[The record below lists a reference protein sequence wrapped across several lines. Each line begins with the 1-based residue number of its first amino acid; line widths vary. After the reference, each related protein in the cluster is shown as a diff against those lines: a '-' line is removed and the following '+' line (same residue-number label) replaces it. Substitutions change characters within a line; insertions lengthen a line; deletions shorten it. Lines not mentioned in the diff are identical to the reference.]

1 MINSMSHKRKISV
14 IINNYN
20 YASFIAAAIE
30 SALNQSYQNIEIL
43 VVDDGSTDES
53 RKIILS
59 YGDKIKAL
67 FKSNGGQASAFN
79 LGLSNAT
86 GEIIIFLDSDD
97 VLLPNCLEEVSQ
109 SFEVDEGIV
118 CTRWYLE
125 HIDQDGH
132 KLNSTNP
139 PQGVVVPTGDLSEQ
153 ILHNGWRFVTPPTSG
168 NAFLKSCLDDFFP
181 IPGEMTRCADVYLFA
196 NTAVRGRIQFIES
209 VLGAYRQNL
218 VNASHHLFSR
228 KKVYSEILAS
238 DITDQSL
245 VSFFSTNPKDSVP
258 NRNRWSFVGD
268 EVLRRI
274 LLKFSR
280 SDFSQE
286 KIYPPIEMRS
296 FFASHTLLKNIKYL
310 IGMSFVFLAPT
321 EKIAF
326 WGAGI
331 LLKKHNLWGSKR
343 FI

>member
-1 MINSMSHKRKISV
+1 MINSMSHKKKISV

-181 IPGEMTRCADVYLFA
+181 IPMGLVRSADVYLFA
-196 NTAVRGRIQFIES
+196 NTAVRGKLGFIP
-209 VLGAYRQNL
+209 
-218 VNASHHLFSR
+218 
-228 KKVYSEILAS
+228 EILGCYRHNMENKHHFLLSRPKVISELLAA
-238 DITDQSL
+238 DLTDRSIDQFFVAKL
-245 VSFFSTNPKDSVP
+245 VSNG
-258 NRNRWSFVGD
+258 SFRAPWANAGD
-268 EVLRRI
+268 EMLRRI
-274 LLKFSR
+274 LFKYTKQQIFSPDLYQPMPFKTFLVSHSLLKSIKFL
-280 SDFSQE
+280 
-286 KIYPPIEMRS
+286 IGAVIVAVIPIERLT
-296 FFASHTLLKNIKYL
+296 FRIAGVL
-310 IGMSFVFLAPT
+310 IGKHT
-321 EKIAF
+321 
-326 WGAGI
+326 I
-331 LLKKHNLWGSKR
+331 LGRKKLT
-343 FI
+343 